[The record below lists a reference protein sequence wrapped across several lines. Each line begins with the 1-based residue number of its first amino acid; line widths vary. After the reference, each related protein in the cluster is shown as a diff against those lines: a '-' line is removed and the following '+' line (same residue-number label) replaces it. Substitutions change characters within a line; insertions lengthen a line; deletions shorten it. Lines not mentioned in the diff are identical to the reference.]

1 MTTNFEDFPVN
12 FECIECD
19 DFHLDSELNPDFLDY
34 VDISASSSDDALDIS
49 AYSSDDTWEIP
60 LPPKNNN
67 TFFQLSHLKRG
78 SSRDSL
84 GSVKSLD
91 RNPKTTLTENIHYD
105 DRIFNLS
112 YLNDKG
118 GFNGRLFADV
128 PNDYEKQQLIAF
140 GMKLQTS
147 NFGARTLDKVAKRV
161 FGKDYLKGSG
171 MSNPQIRDHINLLEV
186 KFYAIAIRHLVM
198 QLKNSFAM
206 SKNAFLKRFQSV
218 FESFFHPTSDHP
230 CHHPQRSYFDQLMND
245 DFELELLFRFLA
257 PLLILVDHGCD
268 HSFFRRRSGLLLA
281 LGEFLEYSDRQYTSG
296 GGKTL
301 ATKLREACMDM
312 ITGNERSTRR
322 RKIMTPG
329 SSPVRKRQPQ
339 RRQRVKAR
347 RMLEDSDSDYES
359 NEDSDESQYIPSFRG
374 VPRVER

>member
-1 MTTNFEDFPVN
+1 MTNIDTFPFDWN
-12 FECIECD
+12 S
-19 DFHLDSELNPDFLDY
+19 FHLDSELNQDFLDSLAM
-34 VDISASSSDDALDIS
+34 DINTS
-49 AYSSDDTWEIP
+49 SSDDTWETP

-67 TFFQLSHLKRG
+67 TCFQLPHLRR
-78 SSRDSL
+78 SFSRKIL
-84 GSVKSLD
+84 GSVNLFD
-91 RNPKTTLTENIHYD
+91 RNSENSRSLTENTHYD
-105 DRIFNLS
+105 DRIFDLS
-112 YLNDKG
+112 YLNEEDCFYRK
-118 GFNGRLFADV
+118 LLADV

-140 GMKLQTS
+140 GIKLQTS
-147 NFGARTLDKVAKRV
+147 NFGARTLDKVTKRV

-171 MSNPQIRDHINLLEV
+171 MTNPQIRDHINLLEV

-198 QLKNSFAM
+198 QLNNSFAM
-206 SKNAFLKRFQSV
+206 SKNTFLKRFQSV
-218 FESFFHPTSDHP
+218 FETFFHPTSDHP
-230 CHHPQRSYFDQLMND
+230 CYHPQRSYFDQLMND

-329 SSPVRKRQPQ
+329 SSPIRKRQQ
-339 RRQRVKAR
+339 KRRQKVQAR
-347 RMLEDSDSDYES
+347 RILEDSDSDYES
-359 NEDSDESQYIPSFRG
+359 NEDSDESQ
-374 VPRVER
+374 

>member
-1 MTTNFEDFPVN
+1 MTNFDN
-12 FECIECD
+12 F
-19 DFHLDSELNPDFLDY
+19 DFHLDSELNQDFLDSL
-34 VDISASSSDDALDIS
+34 DMSTSSSDALDIS
-49 AYSSDDTWEIP
+49 AYSSDDTWEAP

-67 TFFQLSHLKRG
+67 TFFQLDHLKRR
-78 SSRDSL
+78 SSRDSW
-84 GSVKSLD
+84 SSMNSLD
-91 RNPKTTLTENIHYD
+91 RNSTRTLTENTHYD
-105 DRIFNLS
+105 DRIFDLS
-112 YLNDKG
+112 YLNEKER
-118 GFNGRLFADV
+118 FYQKLLADV

-140 GMKLQTS
+140 GIKLQTS
-147 NFGARTLDKVAKRV
+147 NFGASTLDKVTKRM

-171 MSNPQIRDHINLLEV
+171 MTNAQIRDHINLLEV

-206 SKNAFLKRFQSV
+206 SKSTFLKRFQSV
-218 FESFFHPTSDHP
+218 FETFFHPTSDHP
-230 CHHPQRSYFDQLMND
+230 CYHPQRSYFDQLMND

-322 RKIMTPG
+322 RKIMPPG
-329 SSPVRKRQPQ
+329 SSPVRKRQSQ
-339 RRQRVKAR
+339 RRQRVQAR

-374 VPRVER
+374 VPRVGL